1 MSFFAKICWAIMKSN
16 SALTRE
22 EINMKLYLVELID
35 NGGTTFEHKLFLNK
49 DNADKYAE
57 ALKEN
62 WVYDREDPWIVY
74 CNSVQTED

>member
-1 MSFFAKICWAIMKSN
+1 MKSN